1 MLHSYH
7 YYILAA
13 AGLVGNINALPL
25 NINLGA
31 YSPALV
37 VGDGEISF
45 GGNSDVNSLM
55 NVLEGAAVNAAA
67 GVANG
72 QQPPA
77 AQAAA
82 VQQTSDKPQPV
93 IINPAP
99 TAKGQPLTSD
109 QQEAQQ
115 IASFLGIDGK
125 QIEPR
130 ARPAATGKTDG
141 KTAKRDL
148 SGFDRALRY
157 AEAALVKGPKVQLG
171 TGAEGSGVG
180 IIVDNNQQAA
190 ARPGR
195 GTEEGAA
202 AGGGGGAA
210 EGVVVAP
217 ASLKEKRGVEARQHQ
232 RQPRRRAKVTTMYVR
247 SGIPAGLSSPSPEV
261 VARSIAADIAGKVV
275 GGATVKRAV
284 AARDGTFDSVN
295 LNVPGEGVTMTFVET
310 ADEEAEEPLDGEA

>member
-45 GGNSDVNSLM
+45 GGKSDVNSLM

-72 QQPPA
+72 QQPPP

-82 VQQTSDKPQPV
+82 VQQASDKPQPV

-99 TAKGQPLTSD
+99 AAKGQSLTSD

-125 QIEPR
+125 QIDPR
-130 ARPAATGKTDG
+130 AGPAATGKIDG
-141 KTAKRDL
+141 TTAKRDL

-195 GTEEGAA
+195 GTEEG
-202 AGGGGGAA
+202 GCYW
-210 EGVVVAP
+210 
-217 ASLKEKRGVEARQHQ
+217 
-232 RQPRRRAKVTTMYVR
+232 RRRR
-247 SGIPAGLSSPSPEV
+247 G
-261 VARSIAADIAGKVV
+261 
-275 GGATVKRAV
+275 
-284 AARDGTFDSVN
+284 
-295 LNVPGEGVTMTFVET
+295 
-310 ADEEAEEPLDGEA
+310 

>member
-7 YYILAA
+7 YYILAV
-13 AGLVGNINALPL
+13 AGLIGNINALPL

-45 GGNSDVNSLM
+45 GGKNDVNSLM

-72 QQPPA
+72 QPPA
-77 AQAAA
+77 AAEPPAQAAA
-82 VQQTSDKPQPV
+82 VQQSSNKPQPV

-99 TAKGQPLTSD
+99 TDKGQQFTSD

-125 QIEPR
+125 QIDPR
-130 ARPAATGKTDG
+130 VERAPESK
-141 KTAKRDL
+141 AKRDL

-157 AEAALVKGPKVQLG
+157 AEAALGKGPKVQLG
-171 TGAEGSGVG
+171 TGVEGSGVG

-202 AGGGGGAA
+202 HGGAEGQPA

-217 ASLKEKRGVEARQHQ
+217 ASLKEKRGVEARQQ
-232 RQPRRRAKVTTMYVR
+232 QQPRRRAKVTTMYVR
-247 SGIPAGLSSPSPEV
+247 SGIPAGLSSSSPEV
-261 VARSIAADIAGKVV
+261 VARSVAADVESVVAGS
-275 GGATVKRAV
+275 AMVKRDI

-310 ADEEAEEPLDGEA
+310 ADDEAEEPLDGDE

>member
-109 QQEAQQ
+109 QQEVRFPWGLTALVMPK
-115 IASFLGIDGK
+115 ASTGRVMLTRSGPADCVLPRHRRQADRTPRRARRHGQDRRQDGEARPLGLR
-125 QIEPR
+125 PR
-130 ARPAATGKTDG
+130 A
-141 KTAKRDL
+141 
-148 SGFDRALRY
+148 ALRRGRPRQGPQGPARY
-157 AEAALVKGPKVQLG
+157 RRRGLRRRHHCRQQPAGRRAARSRHRGG
-171 TGAEGSGVG
+171 RCCRRRRRGRGRRCRAGFAEGEE
-180 IIVDNNQQAA
+180 
-190 ARPGR
+190 GR
-195 GTEEGAA
+195 RGAA
-202 AGGGGGAA
+202 AAAAA
-210 EGVVVAP
+210 EAEGQGYDHVCSVWN
-217 ASLKEKRGVEARQHQ
+217 
-232 RQPRRRAKVTTMYVR
+232 
-247 SGIPAGLSSPSPEV
+247 SGW
-261 VARSIAADIAGKVV
+261 
-275 GGATVKRAV
+275 
-284 AARDGTFDSVN
+284 
-295 LNVPGEGVTMTFVET
+295 
-310 ADEEAEEPLDGEA
+310 